1 MKRIFSILVL
11 IIFII
16 GLPGCSDKKEAQTEV
31 QVESYTSTQ
40 VSEINKKNDKKAS
53 NEQKYDINTP
63 LNRGKYDYPQIVNT
77 YNGFVNA
84 IQKNELPF
92 VLSDIWGQGDD
103 ETGGKWEFVFSLEY
117 DDIIESPSMSITI
130 PANDNKL
137 HSGFEVY
144 LNPECEQDILKE
156 AVICSILAVDSDLTY
171 EDSENLMNE
180 MVEGF
185 TGDSR
190 SKIIDVNNYKM
201 HISEGVKEEGENFY
215 RGYPILHV
223 VAYDDIHP
231 RNLENFKSYSETSKY
246 GEYVSIKGTV
256 SNIVHT
262 DYSQILEISTDY
274 GLCGVFYSED
284 YFAGCF
290 TIGDTYN
297 FYGQVAKSRDSYNLC
312 MKLDS
317 FQIIEE

>member
-11 IIFII
+11 TMFLF
-16 GLPGCSDKKEAQTEV
+16 GLSGCSDKKEVQNEV
-31 QVESYTSTQ
+31 RVESDTSNQ
-40 VSEINKKNDKKAS
+40 ASETTDKNDKKVS
-53 NEQKYDINTP
+53 NEQKYDISTP

-77 YNGFVNA
+77 YNGFLNA
-84 IQKNELPF
+84 IQENELPF
-92 VLSDIWGQGDD
+92 VLSDVWGQGDD
-103 ETGGKWEFVFSLEY
+103 ATGGKWEFVFSLEY

-171 EDSENLMNE
+171 EKSEELMNE

-185 TGDSR
+185 TGDGR
-190 SKIIDVNNYKM
+190 SKIIDVNNYKI
-201 HISEGVKEEGENFY
+201 HISEGVKEGGSFF

-223 VAYDDIHP
+223 VAYDDIYP
-231 RNLENFKSYSETSKY
+231 RNIDNFETYSETSNY
-246 GEYVSIKGTV
+246 GDFVSIKGTIT
-256 SNIVHT
+256 NIIHA
-262 DYSQILEISTDY
+262 DYSHILEISTDN

-297 FYGQVAKSRDSYNLC
+297 FYGQVSKSRDSYNLC